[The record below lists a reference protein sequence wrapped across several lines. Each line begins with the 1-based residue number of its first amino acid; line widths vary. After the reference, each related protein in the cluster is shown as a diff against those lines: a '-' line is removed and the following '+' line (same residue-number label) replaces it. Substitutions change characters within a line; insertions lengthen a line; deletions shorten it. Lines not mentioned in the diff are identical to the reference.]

1 VANTLIVGGDILANR
16 LSLTEIDQFLA
27 ELTGWKLEGKFIVK
41 KYRFREFLKGVAFVN
56 EIAELSEEV
65 NHHPF
70 IAIDYKLVT
79 LRLTSWNAG
88 GLTDLDVKL
97 AKKYDAF
104 YEKYKEK

>member
-1 VANTLIVGGDILANR
+1 MVNR
-16 LSLTEIDQFLA
+16 LSDAEITTAVA
-27 ELTGWKLEGKFIVK
+27 ELTGWKLDGKFIVK

-56 EIAELSEEV
+56 EIAELSEEK

-88 GLTDLDVKL
+88 GLTDLDVAL
-97 AKKYDAF
+97 AKMYDEI
-104 YEKYKEK
+104 YGKM

>member
-1 VANTLIVGGDILANR
+1 MANR
-16 LSLTEIDQFLA
+16 LSLTEIDQC
-27 ELTGWKLEGKFIVK
+27 LTGLPGWKLDGKFIVK
-41 KYRFREFLKGVAFVN
+41 KYRFREFLKGIAFVD

-88 GLTDLDVKL
+88 GLTDLDVEL
-97 AKKYDAF
+97 AEKYDAF